1 MRRLK
6 NRTAGLLKKTAAIFI
21 CGVLLASAPM
31 GVGKVHATEP
41 GTESSETKVAD
52 SSNNDNVDA
61 NGKLGK
67 NSDVGIELSKS
78 ITGKAG
84 KNVKIEFKLISNNT
98 STVKVKSVYPVI
110 DNTFPFETSGD
121 AYKVI
126 SAGNDENQ
134 QKSMDAL
141 FEMQTRSD
149 ITTGY
154 HSVRFIGEYTKIAE
168 DGSSEDFYIIKTI
181 NIYFTSSS
189 DSSGGS
195 TSGGGSSSS
204 GGGNSGGSS
213 GSSYDDD
220 DDDDDDDYS
229 YSGGSGGGSG
239 GSSSD
244 EATAPKLI
252 IKGYDTNPKKIMA
265 GEKFTL
271 TIHIQNTSKST
282 SLCNGK
288 FLIGN
293 EAGNF
298 LPTSGSSA
306 VYVEKIEAGK
316 TGDLKIEM
324 KTSADLAQKNY
335 ILVVKGDFDDGKGN
349 DFTSSDNLSIPVYQE
364 VKLGVT
370 DVSMSPEQ
378 LAVGAEGSLMF
389 TINNKGTAGV
399 YNVNVSVKDDA
410 VSCEDNYVGNIAG
423 SSSAYATL
431 NLVAQKD
438 NSETGTIKVEI
449 SYEDSEGNKGK
460 MEEQVACYVG
470 DDVEMTDFDDEFMG
484 YDEEDDDSGSLNWL
498 IIALVIVIL
507 AAIAGVIV
515 FIVMKKKK
523 RMAELLADDD
533 DDFDDISDND
543 DFDNSD
549 GISDNIS
556 DKDAPDVIIDNDGN
570 NISYN
575 DSGDSGNE
583 GEDDI
588 ENEDF

>member
-1 MRRLK
+1 
-6 NRTAGLLKKTAAIFI
+6 
-21 CGVLLASAPM
+21 
-31 GVGKVHATEP
+31 
-41 GTESSETKVAD
+41 
-52 SSNNDNVDA
+52 
-61 NGKLGK
+61 
-67 NSDVGIELSKS
+67 
-78 ITGKAG
+78 
-84 KNVKIEFKLISNNT
+84 
-98 STVKVKSVYPVI
+98 
-110 DNTFPFETSGD
+110 
-121 AYKVI
+121 
-126 SAGNDENQ
+126 
-134 QKSMDAL
+134 
-141 FEMQTRSD
+141 
-149 ITTGY
+149 
-154 HSVRFIGEYTKIAE
+154 
-168 DGSSEDFYIIKTI
+168 
-181 NIYFTSSS
+181 
-189 DSSGGS
+189 
-195 TSGGGSSSS
+195 
-204 GGGNSGGSS
+204 
-213 GSSYDDD
+213 
-220 DDDDDDDYS
+220 
-229 YSGGSGGGSG
+229 
-239 GSSSD
+239 
-244 EATAPKLI
+244 
-252 IKGYDTNPKKIMA
+252 
-265 GEKFTL
+265 
-271 TIHIQNTSKST
+271 
-282 SLCNGK
+282 
-288 FLIGN
+288 
-293 EAGNF
+293 
-298 LPTSGSSA
+298 
-306 VYVEKIEAGK
+306 
-316 TGDLKIEM
+316 
-324 KTSADLAQKNY
+324 
-335 ILVVKGDFDDGKGN
+335 
-349 DFTSSDNLSIPVYQE
+349 
-364 VKLGVT
+364 
-370 DVSMSPEQ
+370 
-378 LAVGAEGSLMF
+378 MF